1 MACSLLVKSYL
12 PLQSLEVGDELVGDP
27 HFIISV
33 MWIPLIP
40 KLPLSKPQKLPPPK
54 KKNGE
59 EKPKNYTTEEGWF
72 SPKEVNIPTLKLP
85 RKKPALW
92 QEMKSPGWDFSS
104 GKEMS
109 FLCFLVFRAAETRTT
124 Y

>member
-1 MACSLLVKSYL
+1 MACSLLVKSQL
-12 PLQSLEVGDELVGDP
+12 PLQSLEVGDELVADP

-40 KLPLSKPQKLPPPK
+40 KLPLSKPQKLAK
-54 KKNGE
+54 KKKKKGQ
-59 EKPKNYTTEEGWF
+59 EKPEKYTIEDGWF

-85 RKKPALW
+85 RKKSALR
-92 QEMKSPGWDFSS
+92 QEMKSPGWDFNS

-109 FLCFLVFRAAETRTT
+109 FLFLVFRATETRTT